1 MRKFKAWLY
10 DRFLPAY
17 CQDGIKEENRR
28 LAGAV
33 AELKQENETLRAYID
48 GLRDAMKYIRK
59 VQITVGGDSS
69 ERIVRT
75 AQPAENT
82 KS

>member
-17 CQDGIKEENRR
+17 CRDGLKEENRR
-28 LAGAV
+28 LTGAV
-33 AELKQENETLRAYID
+33 VELRQENETLRAYID

-75 AQPAENT
+75 AQPAENA
-82 KS
+82 KP